1 MLQAVRVYKIAD
13 YNVPTYARD
22 PAHSLI
28 ELPWCFKHFIAFKPA
43 VSMVVA
49 DRRSNAGLDSGLQ
62 SANSSKVN
70 ATRANATGANLLR
83 GELH

>member
-1 MLQAVRVYKIAD
+1 
-13 YNVPTYARD
+13 
-22 PAHSLI
+22 
-28 ELPWCFKHFIAFKPA
+28 
-43 VSMVVA
+43 MVVA